1 MAVKFKGF
9 KDVFV
14 EKLRKQKQLIK
25 EELERPSSERRRD
38 WLKNQ
43 LQTTRRLKKLVEE
56 LSEERCPHCGE
67 KL

>member
-1 MAVKFKGF
+1 MTVKFKGF

-43 LQTTRRLKKLVEE
+43 LQTTRRLKKYSSESLP
-56 LSEERCPHCGE
+56 LSSTNMSA
-67 KL
+67 